1 MTHSSDYGGLRTAAM
16 AKARKR
22 VHELADEGL
31 SAGEIEMRLNG
42 SLTRTEQELLRVF
55 ARSEVAAAR
64 RGGSRTH
71 SNPGGWVARNDKGS
85 VSATRQRVDGSRAVS
100 GLRRPARPTP

>member
-1 MTHSSDYGGLRTAAM
+1 M

-31 SAGEIEMRLNG
+31 STGEIEMRLNG

-64 RGGSRTH
+64 RGRIADSLEPGS
-71 SNPGGWVARNDKGS
+71 GWVARQETGS
-85 VSATRQRVDGSRAVS
+85 MSAPDDEERIA
-100 GLRRPARPTP
+100 